1 MTQAK
6 PLCGFLNVLKP
17 PGMSSAQV
25 VGCVRRLLGGVKA
38 GHAGTLDPEAAGVLP
53 VMVGKA
59 ARLFD
64 YLQDKEKEYVAEVAF
79 GVATDT
85 QDAQGVPIAHG
96 DRWPDEAAIAAAL
109 PRFKGKILQTPP
121 MYSALKQDGQ
131 RLYDLARSGREAN
144 VPAREVT
151 VYALDLTGLTPEHG
165 ALLRVRCSRGFYVRT
180 LCHDLGETLGCP
192 AHMRFLLREQT
203 GAFDLST
210 AVTIE
215 QIKAA
220 GAEGTLG
227 QYLIAP
233 DAPLSH
239 LARYDVPERY
249 AKLCMNGVRLRADEW
264 PCHVPCGGYTRLYV
278 QGRFTGISQAAADGT
293 LVPCVVF
300 NNNQEG
306 CTQA

>member
-1 MTQAK
+1 MDVCAK
-6 PLCGFLNVLKP
+6 LRGILHEKRV
-17 PGMSSAQV
+17 
-25 VGCVRRLLGGVKA
+25 
-38 GHAGTLDPEAAGVLP
+38 GHAGTLDPMATGVLP
-53 VMVGKA
+53 VFVGQATKA
-59 ARLFD
+59 VSFAEGGQKV
-64 YLQDKEKEYVAEVAF
+64 YEAVLQLGLV
-79 GVATDT
+79 TDT
-85 QDAQGVPIAHG
+85 QDTSGNVLETHPVT
-96 DRWPDEAAIAAAL
+96 AAREEVQAAL
-109 PRFKGKILQTPP
+109 RQFLGPIEQIPP
-121 MYSALKQDGQ
+121 MYSAIKINGQ
-131 RLYDLARSGREAN
+131 KLYELARKGREIER
-144 VPAREVT
+144 PARRVT
-151 VYALDLTGLTPEHG
+151 IHALELLGGGDGEF
-165 ALLRVRCSRGFYVRT
+165 LLRVRCSKGTYVRT
-180 LCHDLGETLGCP
+180 LCHDIGQALACP

-227 QYLIAP
+227 QYLIAS

-278 QGRFTGISQAAADGT
+278 QGRFMGISQAAADGT

>member
-1 MTQAK
+1 MMD
-6 PLCGFLNVLKP
+6 GYINVLKP
-17 PGMSSAQV
+17 PGMSSGAV
-25 VGCVRRLLGGVKA
+25 VAIVKRAAREKA

-53 VMVGKA
+53 VMVGRA
-59 ARLFD
+59 TRLFD
-64 YLQDKEKEYVAEVAF
+64 FLVEKQKTYLAEIAF
-79 GVATDT
+79 GAATDT
-85 QDAQGVPIAHG
+85 QDAQGPVIETGGSIPGFAAVQAVLPQFTGTVMQRPPI
-96 DRWPDEAAIAAAL
+96 
-109 PRFKGKILQTPP
+109 
-121 MYSALKQDGQ
+121 YSALKQGGQ
-131 RLYDLARSGREAN
+131 PLYKLARKGQTADI
-144 VPAREVT
+144 PARPIEIMRID
-151 VYALDLTGLTPEHG
+151 ALTRTPRNG
-165 ALLRVRCSRGFYVRT
+165 CLLRVACGRGTYIRT
-180 LCHDLGETLGCP
+180 LCHDIGQALACP

-233 DAPLSH
+233 DAPLPH

-278 QGRFTGISQAAADGT
+278 QDRFTGISQAAADGT

>member
-1 MTQAK
+1 MD
-6 PLCGFLNVLKP
+6 GYINVLKP
-17 PGMSSAQV
+17 PGMSSGAV
-25 VGCVRRLLGGVKA
+25 VAIVKRA
-38 GHAGTLDPEAAGVLP
+38 AREKVGHAGTLDPEAAGVLP
-53 VMVGKA
+53 VMVGRA
-59 ARLFD
+59 TRLFD
-64 YLQDKEKEYVAEVAF
+64 FLVEKQKTYLAEIAF
-79 GVATDT
+79 GAATDT
-85 QDAQGVPIAHG
+85 QDAQGTVIETGESIPDFAAVQAVLPQFTGTVMQRPPI
-96 DRWPDEAAIAAAL
+96 
-109 PRFKGKILQTPP
+109 
-121 MYSALKQDGQ
+121 YSALKQGGQ
-131 RLYDLARSGREAN
+131 PLYKLARKGQKADI
-144 VPAREVT
+144 PARPIEIMRID
-151 VYALDLTGLTPEHG
+151 ALAQTPRNG
-165 ALLRVRCSRGFYVRT
+165 CLLRVTCGRGTYIRT
-180 LCHDLGETLGCP
+180 LCHDIGQALGCP

-233 DAPLSH
+233 DAPLQH

-300 NNNQEG
+300 NNNQ
-306 CTQA
+306 A

>member
-1 MTQAK
+1 MMD
-6 PLCGFLNVLKP
+6 GYINVLKP
-17 PGMSSAQV
+17 PGMSSGAV
-25 VGCVRRLLGGVKA
+25 VAIVKRA
-38 GHAGTLDPEAAGVLP
+38 SREKVGHAGTLDPEAAGVLP
-53 VMVGKA
+53 VMVGRA
-59 ARLFD
+59 TRLFD
-64 YLQDKEKEYVAEVAF
+64 FLVEKQKTYLAEIAF
-79 GVATDT
+79 GSATDT
-85 QDAQGVPIAHG
+85 QDAQGTVIETGESIPDFAAVQAVLPQFIGTVMQRPPI
-96 DRWPDEAAIAAAL
+96 
-109 PRFKGKILQTPP
+109 
-121 MYSALKQDGQ
+121 YSALKQGGQ
-131 RLYDLARSGREAN
+131 PLYKLARKGQTSDI
-144 VPAREVT
+144 PARPIEIMRID
-151 VYALDLTGLTPEHG
+151 ALTPTPRSG
-165 ALLRVRCSRGFYVRT
+165 CLLRVVCGRGTYIRT
-180 LCHDLGETLGCP
+180 LCHDIGQTLGCP

-233 DAPLSH
+233 DAPLQH

-249 AKLCMNGVRLRADEW
+249 AKLCSNGVRLRADEW
-264 PCHVPCGGYTRLYV
+264 PCHVSAGGYTRLYV
-278 QGRFTGISQAAADGT
+278 HDRFTGISQAAADGT

>member
-1 MTQAK
+1 MQR
-6 PLCGFLNVLKP
+6 P
-17 PGMSSAQV
+17 P
-25 VGCVRRLLGGVKA
+25 
-38 GHAGTLDPEAAGVLP
+38 
-53 VMVGKA
+53 
-59 ARLFD
+59 
-64 YLQDKEKEYVAEVAF
+64 
-79 GVATDT
+79 
-85 QDAQGVPIAHG
+85 I
-96 DRWPDEAAIAAAL
+96 
-109 PRFKGKILQTPP
+109 
-121 MYSALKQDGQ
+121 YSALKQGGQ
-131 RLYDLARSGREAN
+131 PLYKLARKGQTADI
-144 VPAREVT
+144 PARPIEIMRID
-151 VYALDLTGLTPEHG
+151 ALTRTPRNG
-165 ALLRVRCSRGFYVRT
+165 CLLRVACGRGTYIRT
-180 LCHDLGETLGCP
+180 LCHDIGQALACP

-233 DAPLSH
+233 DAPLPH

-278 QGRFTGISQAAADGT
+278 QDRFTGISQAAADGT
-293 LVPCVVF
+293 LVPSVVF